1 MKSLAIKII
10 DDYKLLL
17 RSIPAI
23 ITTLFV
29 LSVVLMNLLANKVIF
44 QISDFAA
51 GDGGFLLS
59 WIPFLCM
66 DTVVK
71 RFGARA
77 SIMLNLLGAMINI
90 CCVLIFSFVAFLPGN
105 GEDFSA
111 FNQIFGGVWF
121 IVLGSMLAYISS
133 GIINSLLNVS
143 VGRLFKKNPDGR
155 MAYFIRAYVSTFI
168 GQWVDNFIFAFVVF
182 YLFAPIYWGWGF
194 SFALCVGAGLCGG
207 ILELLMEVVFSP
219 FGYRTLR
226 KWEENNVGQEWLQK
240 YGKQVK

>member
-1 MKSLAIKII
+1 MIMNMIRKII

-17 RSIPAI
+17 RTVPAI
-23 ITTLFV
+23 ITTMFV

-44 QISDFAA
+44 QISDLAA

-77 SIMLNLLGAMINI
+77 AIMLNLLGAGVNI
-90 CCVLIFSFVAFLPGN
+90 CCVVVFSFVAALPGN

-121 IVLGSMLAYISS
+121 IVLGSMVAYVVS
-133 GIINSLLNVS
+133 GIVNSLLNVS
-143 VGRLFKKNPDGR
+143 VGELFKKNPNGKA
-155 MAYFIRAYVSTFI
+155 AYFVRAYVSTFI
-168 GQWVDNFIFAFVVF
+168 GQWVDNFIFAFVVY

-194 SFALCVGAGLCGG
+194 TFTICIGAAFCGG

-219 FGYRTLR
+219 IGYRTLR
-226 KWEENNVGQEWLQK
+226 RWEADDIGKEWIEK
-240 YGKQVK
+240 YGK